1 MKIVCLKCVQIIS
14 VCVCVCVGRGG
25 GGGGGEEGGEGIGWG
40 LAHRKFSYFRLS
52 DITSATFSGSY
63 LLNLFL

>member
-25 GGGGGEEGGEGIGWG
+25 GEGGRGGIGWG